1 MIVVKSLEE
10 LSNNPFTSP
19 FALVPTMGNLH
30 EGHINLLEIAREK
43 NFLPVV
49 SIFVNPLQFGP
60 NEDLDKYPRTLDND
74 LEILEKNNCHG
85 VFIPQENEI
94 LKNIE
99 PIEAPFADKLCAK
112 SRPGHFNGVISIV
125 NKLFE
130 VTNPQACVFGMK
142 DFQQQLIIQHLIKIK
157 QYEIQFLSAPV
168 VRDSNGLALSS
179 RNNYLSSRK
188 ERTEA
193 SKVFKFLSEIQE
205 EIKLSF
211 KKQKKIL
218 PVDLD
223 TIKDNYVQI
232 IERKGF
238 KIDYLEI
245 LDSKTLEICQNNST
259 KILIAIAVFYKQVRL
274 IDNLVLDLSSFS

>member
-1 MIVVKSLEE
+1 VIVVKSLEE

-99 PIEAPFADKLCAK
+99 PLEAPFADKLCAK

-125 NKLFE
+125 NKLFQ

-142 DFQQQLIIQHLIKIK
+142 DFQQQLIIRHLIKTK

-168 VRDSNGLALSS
+168 VRDTNGLALSS
-179 RNNYLSSRK
+179 RNNYLTSK

-218 PVDLD
+218 LIDLD

-232 IERKGF
+232 IENKGF

>member
-10 LSNNPFTSP
+10 LSKNPFTSP

-99 PIEAPFADKLCAK
+99 PLEAPFADKLCAK
-112 SRPGHFNGVISIV
+112 SRPGHFNGVITIV

-142 DFQQQLIIQHLIKIK
+142 DFQQQLIIQHLIKTK

-168 VRDSNGLALSS
+168 VRDTNGLALSS
-179 RNNYLSSRK
+179 RNNYLTSK
-188 ERTEA
+188 QRTEA
-193 SKVFKFLSEIQE
+193 SKVFTFLSEIQE

-211 KKQKKIL
+211 KKQKKTL
-218 PVDLD
+218 PIDLD
-223 TIKDNYVQI
+223 TIKDNYVQR
-232 IERKGF
+232 IEKKGF

-274 IDNLVLDLSSFS
+274 IDNLVVDLSSFS

>member
-1 MIVVKSLEE
+1 MIIVKSLEE

-99 PIEAPFADKLCAK
+99 PLEAPFADKLCAK
-112 SRPGHFNGVISIV
+112 SRPGHFNGVITIV

-142 DFQQQLIIQHLIKIK
+142 DFQQQLIIQHLIKTK
-157 QYEIQFLSAPV
+157 QYEIQFLSAPI
-168 VRDSNGLALSS
+168 VRDINGLALSS
-179 RNNYLSSRK
+179 RNNYLTSK

-193 SKVFKFLSEIQE
+193 SKVFTFLSEIQE

-211 KKQKKIL
+211 KKQKKTL
-218 PVDLD
+218 PIDLD

-232 IERKGF
+232 IENKGF

-274 IDNLVLDLSSFS
+274 IDNLVVDLSSFS

>member
-10 LSNNPFTSP
+10 LSKNPFTSP

-99 PIEAPFADKLCAK
+99 PLEAPFADKLCAK
-112 SRPGHFNGVISIV
+112 SRPGHFNGVITIV

-142 DFQQQLIIQHLIKIK
+142 DFQQQLIIQHLIKTK

-168 VRDSNGLALSS
+168 VRDTNGLALSS
-179 RNNYLSSRK
+179 RNNYLTSK
-188 ERTEA
+188 QRTEA
-193 SKVFKFLSEIQE
+193 SKVFTFLSEIQE

-211 KKQKKIL
+211 KKQKKTL
-218 PVDLD
+218 PIDLD

-232 IERKGF
+232 IENKGF

-259 KILIAIAVFYKQVRL
+259 KILIAIAVFYKRVRL
-274 IDNLVLDLSSFS
+274 IDNLVVDLSSFS

>member
-179 RNNYLSSRK
+179 RNNYLSSR

-218 PVDLD
+218 PIDLD

-274 IDNLVLDLSSFS
+274 IDNLVLNLSSFS

>member
-10 LSNNPFTSP
+10 LSDNPFTSP

-99 PIEAPFADKLCAK
+99 PLEAPFADKLCAK
-112 SRPGHFNGVISIV
+112 SRPGHFNGVITIV

-142 DFQQQLIIQHLIKIK
+142 DFQQQLIIQHLIKTK
-157 QYEIQFLSAPV
+157 QYEIQFLSAPI
-168 VRDSNGLALSS
+168 VRDINGLALSS
-179 RNNYLSSRK
+179 RNNYLTSK
-188 ERTEA
+188 QRTEA
-193 SKVFKFLSEIQE
+193 SKVFTFLSEIQE

-211 KKQKKIL
+211 KKQKKTL
-218 PVDLD
+218 PIDLD

-232 IERKGF
+232 IENKGF

-274 IDNLVLDLSSFS
+274 IDNLVVDLSSFS

>member
-10 LSNNPFTSP
+10 LSDNPFTSP

-99 PIEAPFADKLCAK
+99 PLEAPFADKLCAK
-112 SRPGHFNGVISIV
+112 SRPGHFNGVITIV

-142 DFQQQLIIQHLIKIK
+142 DFQQQLIIQHLIKTK
-157 QYEIQFLSAPV
+157 QYEIQFLSAPI
-168 VRDSNGLALSS
+168 VRDINGLALSS
-179 RNNYLSSRK
+179 RNNYLTSK

-193 SKVFKFLSEIQE
+193 SKVFTFLSEIQE

-211 KKQKKIL
+211 KKQKKTL
-218 PVDLD
+218 PIDLD

-232 IERKGF
+232 IENKGF

-274 IDNLVLDLSSFS
+274 IDNLVVDLSSFS

>member
-30 EGHINLLEIAREK
+30 EGHINLLKIAREK

-49 SIFVNPLQFGP
+49 SIFVNPLQFGL

-99 PIEAPFADKLCAK
+99 PLEAPFADKLCAK
-112 SRPGHFNGVISIV
+112 SRPGHFDGVITIV

-142 DFQQQLIIQHLIKIK
+142 DFQQQLIIQHLIKTK

-168 VRDSNGLALSS
+168 VRDTNGLALSS
-179 RNNYLSSRK
+179 RNNYLTSK

-211 KKQKKIL
+211 KKQKKTL
-218 PVDLD
+218 PIDLD

-232 IERKGF
+232 IENKGF

-274 IDNLVLDLSSFS
+274 IDNLVVDLSSFS

>member
-1 MIVVKSLEE
+1 MIIVKSLEE

-99 PIEAPFADKLCAK
+99 PLEAPFADKLCAK

-142 DFQQQLIIQHLIKIK
+142 DFQQQLIIQHLIKTK

-168 VRDSNGLALSS
+168 VRDTNGLALSS
-179 RNNYLSSRK
+179 RNNYLTSK
-188 ERTEA
+188 QRTEA
-193 SKVFKFLSEIQE
+193 SKVFTFLSEIQE

-211 KKQKKIL
+211 KKQKKTL
-218 PVDLD
+218 PIDLD

-232 IERKGF
+232 IENKGF

-274 IDNLVLDLSSFS
+274 IDNLVVDLSSFS

>member
-99 PIEAPFADKLCAK
+99 PLEAPFADKLCAK
-112 SRPGHFNGVISIV
+112 SRPGHFNGVITIV

-142 DFQQQLIIQHLIKIK
+142 DFQQQLIIQHLIKTK

-168 VRDSNGLALSS
+168 VRDTNGLALSS
-179 RNNYLSSRK
+179 RNNYLTSK
-188 ERTEA
+188 QRTEA
-193 SKVFKFLSEIQE
+193 SKVFTFLSEIQE

-211 KKQKKIL
+211 KKQKKTL
-218 PVDLD
+218 PIDLD

-232 IERKGF
+232 IENKGF

-274 IDNLVLDLSSFS
+274 IDNLVLNLSSFS

>member
-10 LSNNPFTSP
+10 LSDNPFTSP

-99 PIEAPFADKLCAK
+99 PLEAPFADKLCAK
-112 SRPGHFNGVISIV
+112 SRPGHFNGVITIV

-142 DFQQQLIIQHLIKIK
+142 DFQQQLIIQHLIKTK
-157 QYEIQFLSAPV
+157 QYEIQFFSAPI
-168 VRDSNGLALSS
+168 VRDINGLALSS
-179 RNNYLSSRK
+179 RNNYLTSK

-193 SKVFKFLSEIQE
+193 SKVFTFLSEIQE

-211 KKQKKIL
+211 KKQKKTL
-218 PVDLD
+218 PIDLD

-232 IERKGF
+232 IENKGF

-274 IDNLVLDLSSFS
+274 IDNLVVDLSSFS

>member
-43 NFLPVV
+43 NYLPVV

-168 VRDSNGLALSS
+168 VRDTNGLALSS
-179 RNNYLSSRK
+179 RNNYLSSQ

-193 SKVFKFLSEIQE
+193 SKVFKFLCEIQE

-218 PVDLD
+218 PIDLD
-223 TIKDNYVQI
+223 TIKDSYVQK
-232 IERKGF
+232 IENKGF

>member
-30 EGHINLLEIAREK
+30 EGHINLLKIAREK

-49 SIFVNPLQFGP
+49 SIFVNPLQFGL

-99 PIEAPFADKLCAK
+99 PLEAPFADKLCAK
-112 SRPGHFNGVISIV
+112 SRPGHFDGVITIV

-142 DFQQQLIIQHLIKIK
+142 DFQQQLIIQHLIKTK

-168 VRDSNGLALSS
+168 VRDTNGLALSS
-179 RNNYLSSRK
+179 RNNYLTSK

-193 SKVFKFLSEIQE
+193 SKVFTFLSEIQE

-211 KKQKKIL
+211 KKQKKTL
-218 PVDLD
+218 PIDLD

-232 IERKGF
+232 IENKGF

-274 IDNLVLDLSSFS
+274 IDNLVVDLSSFS

>member
-1 MIVVKSLEE
+1 MIIVKSLEE

-99 PIEAPFADKLCAK
+99 PLEAPFADKLCAK
-112 SRPGHFNGVISIV
+112 SRPGHFDGVITIV

-142 DFQQQLIIQHLIKIK
+142 DFQQQLIIQHLIKTK

-168 VRDSNGLALSS
+168 VRDTNGLALSS
-179 RNNYLSSRK
+179 RNNYLTSK

-193 SKVFKFLSEIQE
+193 SKVFTFLSEIQE

-211 KKQKKIL
+211 KKQKKTL
-218 PVDLD
+218 PIDLD

-232 IERKGF
+232 IENKGF

-274 IDNLVLDLSSFS
+274 IDNLVVDLSSFS

>member
-10 LSNNPFTSP
+10 LSDNPFTSP

-30 EGHINLLEIAREK
+30 EGHINLLEVAREK

-60 NEDLDKYPRTLDND
+60 NEDLDKYPRTLDSD

-99 PIEAPFADKLCAK
+99 PLEAPFADKLCAK
-112 SRPGHFNGVISIV
+112 SRPGHFNGVITIV

-142 DFQQQLIIQHLIKIK
+142 DFQQQLIIQHLIKTK

-168 VRDSNGLALSS
+168 VRDTNGLALSS
-179 RNNYLSSRK
+179 RNNYLTSK

-193 SKVFKFLSEIQE
+193 SKVFTFLSEIQE

-211 KKQKKIL
+211 KKQKKTL
-218 PVDLD
+218 PIDLD

-232 IERKGF
+232 IENKGF

-274 IDNLVLDLSSFS
+274 IDNLVVDLSSFS

>member
-10 LSNNPFTSP
+10 LLNNPFTSP

-179 RNNYLSSRK
+179 RNNYLSSR

-274 IDNLVLDLSSFS
+274 IDNLVLNLSSFS

>member
-99 PIEAPFADKLCAK
+99 PLEAPFADKLCAK
-112 SRPGHFNGVISIV
+112 SRPGHFNGVITIV

-142 DFQQQLIIQHLIKIK
+142 DFQQQLIIQHLIKTK

-168 VRDSNGLALSS
+168 VRDTNGLALSS
-179 RNNYLSSRK
+179 RNNYLTSK

-193 SKVFKFLSEIQE
+193 SKVFTFLSEIQE

-211 KKQKKIL
+211 KRQKKTL
-218 PVDLD
+218 PIDLD

-232 IERKGF
+232 IENKGF

-274 IDNLVLDLSSFS
+274 IDNLVVDLSSFS

>member
-1 MIVVKSLEE
+1 VIVVKSLEE
-10 LSNNPFTSP
+10 LSTNPFTSP

-49 SIFVNPLQFGP
+49 SIFVNPLQFGL

-99 PIEAPFADKLCAK
+99 PLEAPFADKLCAK
-112 SRPGHFNGVISIV
+112 SRPGHFNGVITIV

-142 DFQQQLIIQHLIKIK
+142 DFQQQLIIQHLIKTK

-168 VRDSNGLALSS
+168 VRDTNGLALSS
-179 RNNYLSSRK
+179 RNNYLTSK

-193 SKVFKFLSEIQE
+193 SKVFIFLSEIQE

-211 KKQKKIL
+211 KKQKKTL
-218 PVDLD
+218 PIDLD

-232 IERKGF
+232 IENKGF

-274 IDNLVLDLSSFS
+274 IDNLVVDLSSFS

>member
-1 MIVVKSLEE
+1 VIVVKSLEE

-99 PIEAPFADKLCAK
+99 PLEAPFADKLCAK
-112 SRPGHFNGVISIV
+112 SRPGHFNGVITIV

-142 DFQQQLIIQHLIKIK
+142 DFQQQLIIQHLIKTK
-157 QYEIQFLSAPV
+157 QYEIQFLSAPI
-168 VRDSNGLALSS
+168 VRDINGLALSS
-179 RNNYLSSRK
+179 RNNYLTSK

-193 SKVFKFLSEIQE
+193 SKVFTFLSEIQE

-211 KKQKKIL
+211 KKQKKTL
-218 PVDLD
+218 PIDLD

-232 IERKGF
+232 IENKGF

-274 IDNLVLDLSSFS
+274 IDNLVVDLSSFS

>member
-99 PIEAPFADKLCAK
+99 PLEAPFADKLCAK
-112 SRPGHFNGVISIV
+112 SRPGHFNGVITIV

-142 DFQQQLIIQHLIKIK
+142 DFQQQLIIQHLIKTK
-157 QYEIQFLSAPV
+157 QYEIQFLSAPI
-168 VRDSNGLALSS
+168 VRDINGLALSS
-179 RNNYLSSRK
+179 RNNYLTSK

-193 SKVFKFLSEIQE
+193 SKVFTFLSEIQE

-218 PVDLD
+218 PIDLD

-232 IERKGF
+232 IENKGF

-274 IDNLVLDLSSFS
+274 IDNLVVDLSSFS

>member
-10 LSNNPFTSP
+10 LSKNPFTSP

-30 EGHINLLEIAREK
+30 EGHINLLKIARGK

-99 PIEAPFADKLCAK
+99 PLEAPFADKLCAK

-125 NKLFE
+125 NKLFQ

-142 DFQQQLIIQHLIKIK
+142 DFQQQLIIQHLIKTK

-168 VRDSNGLALSS
+168 VRDTNGLALSS
-179 RNNYLSSRK
+179 RNNYLTSK

-218 PVDLD
+218 PIDLD

-232 IERKGF
+232 IENKGF

-245 LDSKTLEICQNNST
+245 LDSKTLEICKNNST

>member
-99 PIEAPFADKLCAK
+99 PLEAPFADKLCAK
-112 SRPGHFNGVISIV
+112 SRPGHFNGVITIV

-142 DFQQQLIIQHLIKIK
+142 DFQQQLIIQHLIKTK

-168 VRDSNGLALSS
+168 VRDTNGLALSS
-179 RNNYLSSRK
+179 RNNYLTSK
-188 ERTEA
+188 QRTEA
-193 SKVFKFLSEIQE
+193 SKVFTFLSEIQE

-211 KKQKKIL
+211 KKQKKTL
-218 PVDLD
+218 PIDLD

-232 IERKGF
+232 IENKGF
-238 KIDYLEI
+238 KVDYLEI

-274 IDNLVLDLSSFS
+274 IDNLVVDLSSFS

>member
-30 EGHINLLEIAREK
+30 EGHINLLEIARGK

-99 PIEAPFADKLCAK
+99 PLEAPFADKLCAK

-125 NKLFE
+125 NKLFQ

-142 DFQQQLIIQHLIKIK
+142 DFQQQLIIRHLIKTK

-168 VRDSNGLALSS
+168 VRDTNGLALSS
-179 RNNYLSSRK
+179 RNNYFTSK

-193 SKVFKFLSEIQE
+193 SKVFTFLSEIQE

-218 PVDLD
+218 PIDLD

-232 IERKGF
+232 IQNKGF

>member
-10 LSNNPFTSP
+10 LLNNPFTSP

-30 EGHINLLEIAREK
+30 QGHINLLEIAREK
-43 NFLPVV
+43 NYLPVV

-142 DFQQQLIIQHLIKIK
+142 DFQQQLIIKHLIKIK

-179 RNNYLSSRK
+179 RNNYLSSR

-274 IDNLVLDLSSFS
+274 IDNLVLNLSSFS

>member
-10 LSNNPFTSP
+10 LSKNPFTSP

-99 PIEAPFADKLCAK
+99 PLEAPFADKLCAK
-112 SRPGHFNGVISIV
+112 SRPGHFNGVITIV

-142 DFQQQLIIQHLIKIK
+142 DFQQQLIIQHLIKTK

-168 VRDSNGLALSS
+168 VRDTNGLALSS
-179 RNNYLSSRK
+179 RNNYLTSK
-188 ERTEA
+188 QRTEA
-193 SKVFKFLSEIQE
+193 SKVFTFLSEIQE

-211 KKQKKIL
+211 KKQKKTL
-218 PVDLD
+218 PIDLD

-232 IERKGF
+232 IENKGF

-274 IDNLVLDLSSFS
+274 IDNLVVDLSSFS

>member
-30 EGHINLLEIAREK
+30 EGHINLLKIARGK

-99 PIEAPFADKLCAK
+99 PLEAPFADKLCAK

-125 NKLFE
+125 NKLFQ

-142 DFQQQLIIQHLIKIK
+142 DFQQQLIIRHLIKTK

-168 VRDSNGLALSS
+168 VRDTNGLALSS
-179 RNNYLSSRK
+179 RNNYLTSK
-188 ERTEA
+188 ERIEA
-193 SKVFKFLSEIQE
+193 SKVFTFLSEIQE

-211 KKQKKIL
+211 KKQKKTL
-218 PVDLD
+218 PIDLN

-232 IERKGF
+232 IENKGF

-274 IDNLVLDLSSFS
+274 IDNLVLNLSSFS

>member
-99 PIEAPFADKLCAK
+99 PLEAPFADKLCAK
-112 SRPGHFNGVISIV
+112 SRPGHFNGVITIV

-142 DFQQQLIIQHLIKIK
+142 DFQQQLIIQHLIKTK

-168 VRDSNGLALSS
+168 VRDTNGLALSS
-179 RNNYLSSRK
+179 RNNYFTSK

-193 SKVFKFLSEIQE
+193 SKVFTFLSEIQE

-218 PVDLD
+218 PIDLD

-232 IERKGF
+232 IENKGF
-238 KIDYLEI
+238 KVDYLEI

>member
-30 EGHINLLEIAREK
+30 EGHINLLKIARGK

-99 PIEAPFADKLCAK
+99 PLEAPFADKLCAK
-112 SRPGHFNGVISIV
+112 SRPGHFNGVITIV

-142 DFQQQLIIQHLIKIK
+142 DFQQQLIIRHLIKTK

-168 VRDSNGLALSS
+168 VRDTNGLALSS
-179 RNNYLSSRK
+179 RNNYLTSK
-188 ERTEA
+188 QRTEA
-193 SKVFKFLSEIQE
+193 SKVFTFLSEIQE

-211 KKQKKIL
+211 KKQKKTL
-218 PVDLD
+218 PIDLD

-232 IERKGF
+232 I
-238 KIDYLEI
+238 
-245 LDSKTLEICQNNST
+245 
-259 KILIAIAVFYKQVRL
+259 
-274 IDNLVLDLSSFS
+274 

>member
-1 MIVVKSLEE
+1 MIIVKSLEE

-60 NEDLDKYPRTLDND
+60 NEDLDKYPRTLDSD

-99 PIEAPFADKLCAK
+99 PLEAPFADKLCAK
-112 SRPGHFNGVISIV
+112 SRPGHFNGVITIV

-142 DFQQQLIIQHLIKIK
+142 DFQQQLIIQHLIKTK
-157 QYEIQFLSAPV
+157 QYEIQFLSAPI
-168 VRDSNGLALSS
+168 VRDINGLALSS
-179 RNNYLSSRK
+179 RNNYLTSK

-193 SKVFKFLSEIQE
+193 SKVFTFLSEIQE

-211 KKQKKIL
+211 KKQKKTL
-218 PVDLD
+218 PIDLD

-232 IERKGF
+232 IENKGF

-274 IDNLVLDLSSFS
+274 IDNLVVDLSSFS

>member
-30 EGHINLLEIAREK
+30 EGHINLLEIARGK

-99 PIEAPFADKLCAK
+99 PLEAPFADKLCAK

-125 NKLFE
+125 NKLFQ

-142 DFQQQLIIQHLIKIK
+142 DFQQQLIIRHLIKTK

-168 VRDSNGLALSS
+168 VRDTNGLALSS
-179 RNNYLSSRK
+179 RNNYLTSK

-218 PVDLD
+218 PIDLD

-232 IERKGF
+232 IENKGF
-238 KIDYLEI
+238 KVDYLEI

>member
-168 VRDSNGLALSS
+168 VRDTNGLALSS
-179 RNNYLSSRK
+179 RNNYLSSQ

-193 SKVFKFLSEIQE
+193 SKVFKFLCEIQE

-218 PVDLD
+218 PIDLD
-223 TIKDNYVQI
+223 TIKDNYVQR
-232 IERKGF
+232 IEKKGF

-274 IDNLVLDLSSFS
+274 IDNLVLNLSSFS

>member
-99 PIEAPFADKLCAK
+99 PLEAPFADKLCAK
-112 SRPGHFNGVISIV
+112 SRPGHFNGVITIV

-142 DFQQQLIIQHLIKIK
+142 DFQQQLIIQHLIKTK

-168 VRDSNGLALSS
+168 VRDTNGLALSS
-179 RNNYLSSRK
+179 RNNYFTSK

-193 SKVFKFLSEIQE
+193 SKVFTFLSEIQE

-211 KKQKKIL
+211 KKQKKTL
-218 PVDLD
+218 PIDLD

-232 IERKGF
+232 IENKGF

-274 IDNLVLDLSSFS
+274 IDNLVVDLSSFS

>member
-1 MIVVKSLEE
+1 MIIVKSLEE

-60 NEDLDKYPRTLDND
+60 NEDLDKYPRTLDSD

-99 PIEAPFADKLCAK
+99 PLEAPFADKLCAK
-112 SRPGHFNGVISIV
+112 SRPGHFNGVITIV

-142 DFQQQLIIQHLIKIK
+142 DFQQQLIIQHLIKTK

-168 VRDSNGLALSS
+168 VRDTNGLALSS
-179 RNNYLSSRK
+179 RNNYLTSK

-193 SKVFKFLSEIQE
+193 SKVFTFLSEIQE

-211 KKQKKIL
+211 KKQKKTL
-218 PVDLD
+218 PIDLD

-232 IERKGF
+232 IENKGF

-274 IDNLVLDLSSFS
+274 IDNLVVDLSSFS

>member
-30 EGHINLLEIAREK
+30 EGHINLLEIARGK

-99 PIEAPFADKLCAK
+99 PLEAPFADKLCAK

-125 NKLFE
+125 NKLFQ

-142 DFQQQLIIQHLIKIK
+142 DFQQQLIIRHLIKTK

-168 VRDSNGLALSS
+168 VRDTNGLALSS
-179 RNNYLSSRK
+179 RNNYLTSK

-218 PVDLD
+218 PIDLD

-232 IERKGF
+232 IQNKGF

>member
-1 MIVVKSLEE
+1 MIIVKSLEE

-60 NEDLDKYPRTLDND
+60 NEDLDKYPRTLDSD

-99 PIEAPFADKLCAK
+99 PLEAPFADKLCAK
-112 SRPGHFNGVISIV
+112 SRPGHFNGVITIV

-142 DFQQQLIIQHLIKIK
+142 DFQQQFIIQHLIKTK
-157 QYEIQFLSAPV
+157 QYEIQFLSAPI
-168 VRDSNGLALSS
+168 VRDINGLALSS
-179 RNNYLSSRK
+179 RNNYLTSK

-193 SKVFKFLSEIQE
+193 SKVFTFLSEIQE

-211 KKQKKIL
+211 KKQKKTL
-218 PVDLD
+218 PIDLD

-232 IERKGF
+232 IENKGF

-274 IDNLVLDLSSFS
+274 IDNLVVDLSSFS

>member
-1 MIVVKSLEE
+1 VIVVKSLEE

-99 PIEAPFADKLCAK
+99 PLEAPFADKLCAK
-112 SRPGHFNGVISIV
+112 SRPGHFNGVITIV

-142 DFQQQLIIQHLIKIK
+142 DFQQQLIIQHLIKTK

-168 VRDSNGLALSS
+168 VRDTNGLALSS
-179 RNNYLSSRK
+179 RNNYLTSK
-188 ERTEA
+188 QRTEA
-193 SKVFKFLSEIQE
+193 SKVFTFLSEIQE

-211 KKQKKIL
+211 KKQKKTL
-218 PVDLD
+218 PIDLD

-232 IERKGF
+232 IENKGF

-274 IDNLVLDLSSFS
+274 IDNLVVDLSSFS